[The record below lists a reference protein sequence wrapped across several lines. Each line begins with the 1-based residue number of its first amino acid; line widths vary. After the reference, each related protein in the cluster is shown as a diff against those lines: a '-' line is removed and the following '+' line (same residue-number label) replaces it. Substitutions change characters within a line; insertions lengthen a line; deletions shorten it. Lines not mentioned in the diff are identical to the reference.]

1 MRDAVKETRE
11 DENVRAVILRSK
23 IPGLFCAGADLK
35 ARLTMSK
42 WDTERF
48 VCTLRDTFD
57 ELYV

>member
-1 MRDAVKETRE
+1 MKETAE
-11 DENVRAVILRSK
+11 DENCRAVILRSK
-23 IPGLFCAGADLK
+23 IPGVFCAGADLK
-35 ARLTMSK
+35 ARLTMPK